1 MTIDFYWEKYV
12 DGDNQALSELYRPLF
27 RKLFFVAFKFTRD
40 DSEASDIV
48 QDLFT
53 YLLQTSLEE
62 RKTKWKAIVN
72 IDAFLCTLVKC
83 KSMDYLKVENNRKKI
98 RARQFGTEVTT
109 NDSSQE
115 LNEELYH
122 VIQQLPL
129 KEQELIRLHL
139 SGYKNDEIAIMHQ
152 QSEKSVRNR
161 LSESRNKL
169 RILWKKNY
177 LWIVL
182 LNWIN

>member
-1 MTIDFYWEKYV
+1 M

-27 RKLFFVAFKFTRD
+27 RKLFFVAFKFTKN

-53 YLLQTSLEE
+53 LLLQTSVDE
-62 RKTKWKAIVN
+62 RKIKWKSIVN

-83 KSMDYLKVENNRKKI
+83 KSMDYFKVENNRKKI
-98 RARQFGTEVTT
+98 RTRQFGSEDTA
-109 NDSSQE
+109 NDSYQE
-115 LNEELYH
+115 FYEQLNYL
-122 VIQQLPL
+122 IQQLSL
-129 KEQELIRLHL
+129 KEQELITLHL
-139 SGYKNDEIAIMHQ
+139 SGYKNNEIAFMHQ

-161 LSESRNKL
+161 LSDSRNKL

-177 LWIVL
+177 LLIML
-182 LNWIN
+182 LNWIY

>member
-1 MTIDFYWEKYV
+1 MTIDYYWEKYV
-12 DGDNQALSELYRPLF
+12 DGDNESLEGLYRPLF
-27 RKLFFVAFKFTRD
+27 RKLFFVAFKFTRN

-53 YLLQTSLEE
+53 FLLQTSLEE
-62 RKTKWKAIVN
+62 RKTKWKSIEN

-98 RARQFGTEVTT
+98 RATKFGTEETA
-109 NDSSQE
+109 NDRYQE
-115 LNEELYH
+115 FQEELYY

-129 KEQELIRLHL
+129 KEQELITLHL
-139 SGYKNDEIAIMHQ
+139 SGYKNDEIAAMHQ

-182 LNWIN
+182 LSWIN

>member
-1 MTIDFYWEKYV
+1 MSTENYWEKYV
-12 DGDNQALSELYRPLF
+12 DGDNQALAGLYRPLF
-27 RKLFFVAFKFTRD
+27 RKLFFVAFKFTHNE
-40 DSEASDIV
+40 SEALDIV

-53 YLLQTSLEE
+53 LLLQTNVEE
-62 RKTKWKAIVN
+62 RKTKWKSIVN

-98 RARQFGTEVTT
+98 RATQFGTDATA

-115 LNEELYH
+115 FHEQLNYL
-122 VIQQLPL
+122 IQQLPL
-129 KEQELIRLHL
+129 KEQELITLHL
-139 SGYKNDEIAIMHQ
+139 SGYKNDEIATMHQ

-169 RILWKKNY
+169 RILWTKNY
-177 LWIVL
+177 VWIVL

>member
-1 MTIDFYWEKYV
+1 M
-12 DGDNQALSELYRPLF
+12 
-27 RKLFFVAFKFTRD
+27 
-40 DSEASDIV
+40 
-48 QDLFT
+48 
-53 YLLQTSLEE
+53 
-62 RKTKWKAIVN
+62 
-72 IDAFLCTLVKC
+72 
-83 KSMDYLKVENNRKKI
+83 
-98 RARQFGTEVTT
+98 QFGTEATT
-109 NDSSQE
+109 NYSSQE
-115 LNEELYH
+115 LNEELYY

-129 KEQELIRLHL
+129 KEQELIQLHL